1 MSVVEIQ
8 AAVVLSVLGGSRR
21 RHRADDE
28 LERPDNLVDLSSVL
42 SFSAQLMSCALFCP
56 LCMDVLF

>member
-8 AAVVLSVLGGSRR
+8 AAVVLSVLGGGRE

-28 LERPDNLVDLSSVL
+28 LERPDS
-42 SFSAQLMSCALFCP
+42 
-56 LCMDVLF
+56 